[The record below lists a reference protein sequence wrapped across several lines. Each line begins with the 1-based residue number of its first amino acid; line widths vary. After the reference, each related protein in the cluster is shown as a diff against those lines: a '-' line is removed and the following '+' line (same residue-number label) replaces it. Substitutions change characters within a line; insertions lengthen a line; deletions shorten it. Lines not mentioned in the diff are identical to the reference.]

1 MWLESYRCMM
11 CSTEETIENDDD
23 WTVETN
29 SIDCPNCEWPMD
41 KTGNDWGELED
52 ELFAD
57 YPEDIWVDPAEM
69 ELVDTEINFDEEFP
83 G

>member
-1 MWLESYRCMM
+1 MWFEFYKCILCH
-11 CSTEETIENDDD
+11 TEETVENDDD
-23 WTVETN
+23 WTYETDN
-29 SIDCPNCEWPMD
+29 IDCPNCDWPMD

-57 YPEDIWVDPAEM
+57 YPEDTAFDPAEM
-69 ELVDTEINFDEEFP
+69 ELVDTELNFDEEFP